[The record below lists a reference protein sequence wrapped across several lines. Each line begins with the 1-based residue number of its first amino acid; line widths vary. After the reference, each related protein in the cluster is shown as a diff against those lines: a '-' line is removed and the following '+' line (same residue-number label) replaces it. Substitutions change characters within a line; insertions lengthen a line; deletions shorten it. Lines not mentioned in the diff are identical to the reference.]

1 VAHDLLLLEGDGAA
15 RGVARMSHDI
25 LWWAGVILSFVVL
38 AAVAWIF
45 SD

>member
-1 VAHDLLLLEGDGAA
+1 
-15 RGVARMSHDI
+15 MSHDI
-25 LWWAGVILSFVVL
+25 LWWAGVTLSFVVL